1 MMTKTKR
8 RRSGAAFT
16 LVELLVVIGVIALLI
31 GMLLPALTRSRQQS
45 NSVVCQSNLRQI
57 GLAMLM
63 YADQYDGFLF
73 PPEMGYDAQH
83 VIPYPDTG
91 VPGTIHNVWPV
102 VVFGVWNPPVMIC
115 PTDQEPLEQHS
126 YVVNSHMAYWNV
138 KYSSVLPQ
146 QMSPSNIVLM
156 GEKVTLVGD
165 YYMEY
170 GDFGRVVDEFRHGQE
185 FGSNYLMLDLH
196 VTTQLPNEAESALDP
211 WDFAAGITP
220 PTAPNG
226 GTGS

>member
-1 MMTKTKR
+1 MMRREKTG
-8 RRSGAAFT
+8 SGRPAFT
-16 LVELLVVIGVIALLI
+16 LVELLVVLGVIVVLI
-31 GMLLPALTRSRQQS
+31 GMLLPALTRSRQQA

-57 GLAMLM
+57 GIAMLM

-73 PPEMGYDAQH
+73 PSDMGYDAQH

-91 VPGTIHNVWPV
+91 APGTIHNVWPL

-115 PTDQEPLEQHS
+115 PSDQQPLEQHS

-138 KYSSVLPQ
+138 KYNTVLPNQ
-146 QMSPSNIVLM
+146 LPSSLVVLM

-196 VTTQLPNEAESALDP
+196 VTTQLPAQAESALDP
-211 WDFAAGITP
+211 WDFAAGVTP
-220 PTAPNG
+220 PTVS
-226 GTGS
+226 GSGS